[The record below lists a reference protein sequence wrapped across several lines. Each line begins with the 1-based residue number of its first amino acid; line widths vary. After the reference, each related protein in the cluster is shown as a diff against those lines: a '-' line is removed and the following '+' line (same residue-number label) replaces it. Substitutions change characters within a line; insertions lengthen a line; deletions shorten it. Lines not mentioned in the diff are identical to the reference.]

1 MVTNTR
7 EPVTT
12 RPKNGVGFDGVTIR
26 GKGSRGSR
34 GGGGGNNPGDDFGG
48 GSHRHDAGSGW
59 ADERYRIGI
68 WVGLASIVM
77 MFTALSSAYI
87 VRSGLPASIDWSLTK
102 LPSLV
107 WLSTAII
114 IASSF
119 VVQSA
124 RRRLHADDAP
134 ASRRLLFVSL
144 ALGLGFLASQLGA
157 WAQLA
162 GQGVY
167 LASNP
172 HSSFF
177 YVLTALHGLHVAGGI
192 FGLCYLLFR
201 LWGRQTGDERQTGSR
216 RRRRITDAVA
226 IYWHFMDGLW
236 IYLVLLLFIW
246 R

>member
-12 RPKNGVGFDGVTIR
+12 RPKKGIGFDGAAKR
-26 GKGSRGSR
+26 GNGSRGPN
-34 GGGGGNNPGDDFGG
+34 GGGNSGDDFGG
-48 GSHRHDAGSGW
+48 NGGKHDDVSGW

-68 WVGLASIVM
+68 WVALASIVM

-87 VRSGLPASIDWSLTK
+87 VRSGLPASIDWRLTK

-107 WLSTAII
+107 WLSTAFI

-119 VVQSA
+119 VVQA
-124 RRRLHADDAP
+124 ARLHLQHGDVQ
-134 ASRRLLFVSL
+134 ASRRLLFATL
-144 ALGLGFLASQLGA
+144 LLGLGFLASQLGA
-157 WAQLA
+157 WSQLA

-177 YVLTALHGLHVAGGI
+177 YVLTALHGLHVTGGI
-192 FGLCYLLFR
+192 VGLCYLLFR
-201 LWGRQTGDERQTGSR
+201 VWWRRGDEWKAEATR
-216 RRRRITDAVA
+216 RRVTGAVT

>member
-12 RPKNGVGFDGVTIR
+12 RPKKGIGFDGV
-26 GKGSRGSR
+26 GKPRNGSRGPNGGDNPGDGF
-34 GGGGGNNPGDDFGG
+34 GGGGGRDDG
-48 GSHRHDAGSGW
+48 AGW
-59 ADERYRIGI
+59 ADDRYRIGI
-68 WVGLASIVM
+68 WVALASIVM

-87 VRSGLPASIDWSLTK
+87 VRAGLPASIDWRLTK

-114 IASSF
+114 VASSF
-119 VVQSA
+119 VVQAA
-124 RRRLHADDAP
+124 RRRLHHDDAQ
-134 ASRRLLFVSL
+134 ASRRLLFATL
-144 ALGLGFLASQLGA
+144 LLGLGFLASQLGA
-157 WAQLA
+157 WSQLA

-177 YVLTALHGLHVAGGI
+177 YVLTALHGLHVTGGI
-192 FGLCYLLFR
+192 VGLCYLLFR
-201 LWGRQTGDERQTGSR
+201 VWWRKGDEWKAATR
-216 RRRRITDAVA
+216 RRRVADAVT